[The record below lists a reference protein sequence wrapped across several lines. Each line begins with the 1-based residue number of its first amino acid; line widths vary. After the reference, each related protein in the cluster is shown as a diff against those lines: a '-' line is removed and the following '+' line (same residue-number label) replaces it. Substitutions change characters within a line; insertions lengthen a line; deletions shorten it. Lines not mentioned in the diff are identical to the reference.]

1 MQQSRRHI
9 SLIDHAIKMKAAL
22 LVLLFALP
30 VLSCAASFSC
40 ANAKSYA
47 EKSVC
52 ADPLLSKL
60 DEVLSTNYQSM
71 LAANTGASP
80 GALKQEQRKWQHERD
95 KCSNQDCLVQA
106 YARRIDETCEYGV
119 VEGIHPICQGS
130 DEVVPK
136 GVLPKKAH

>member
-1 MQQSRRHI
+1 MQPSSRHCLPIEHR
-9 SLIDHAIKMKAAL
+9 IKTKLAL
-22 LVLLFALP
+22 LAMLFAMPL
-30 VLSCAASFSC
+30 LSSAASFNC

-60 DEVLSTNYQSM
+60 DDVLSTNYRRM

-119 VEGIHPICQGS
+119 VEGVHPICQGS

-136 GVLPKKAH
+136 GVPPKKVH